1 MIIERYLPGLSGG
14 LSERLSFE
22 SILVLV
28 LIITIVI
35 CIYLPFVY
43 RFGFGAVITGGIA
56 VTAIVIGGFWIAS
69 SYLISLNT
77 GLPGLESQEG
87 SNVFNALINNNL
99 FFQLNGIIRHYGSAM
114 ISVLIL
120 IAIAAAITVSMII
133 SIKIF
138 SRKEL

>member
-22 SILVLV
+22 NILILV

-43 RFGFGAVITGGIA
+43 RFGFSAVITGGVA

-69 SYLISLNT
+69 SYLISSNT
-77 GLPGLESQEG
+77 GLPGLEAQEG

-99 FFQLNGIIRHYGSAM
+99 FYSLKQDNQALRQGYDICPDINCYSSSHYC
-114 ISVLIL
+114 INNHIH
-120 IAIAAAITVSMII
+120 
-133 SIKIF
+133 
-138 SRKEL
+138 